1 MQMMAV
7 WIAAQLQ
14 VKNGELGRL
23 AVTHSLHYFTK
34 KEFLV
39 EIGKKRFRLIN
50 RRHSFKQANTL
61 RAAKFVWRISP

>member
-7 WIAAQLQ
+7 WIGAQLQ
-14 VKNGELGRL
+14 VKNQELGRL

-39 EIGKKRFRLIN
+39 GVESN
-50 RRHSFKQANTL
+50 
-61 RAAKFVWRISP
+61 